1 VAKGDAR
8 MAKLNAVAAISSGE
22 ATPICNQYEAQTY
35 TYTADFHSDE
45 SVWICWTV
53 LIAYS
58 VFDPKNSINAI
69 VSSLGFID
77 MIYAHV
83 F

>member
-1 VAKGDAR
+1 
-8 MAKLNAVAAISSGE
+8 
-22 ATPICNQYEAQTY
+22 
-35 TYTADFHSDE
+35 
-45 SVWICWTV
+45 V